1 MTDARRRQ
9 EPSVTVVVVAIITP
23 LPEHRDE
30 VIAAF
35 TATIPQVHAEDGCQL
50 YALHQVPDRLVMVEK
65 WASREAL
72 DRHIKAAALAA
83 LNTQLAG
90 KVSGTPEVIV
100 LDAVPAGDADK
111 GQL

>member
-1 MTDARRRQ
+1 M
-9 EPSVTVVVVAIITP
+9 SVVVVATIKP

-35 TATIPQVHAEDGCQL
+35 SETTAQVHAEDGCEL
-50 YALHQVPDRLVMVEK
+50 YALQQADDRLIMVEK

-72 DRHIKAAALAA
+72 AAHSRGAALAA
-83 LNTQLAG
+83 LNPRLAG
-90 KVSGTPEVIV
+90 KVAGPSEVIV
-100 LDAVPAGDADK
+100 LEPVPAGDPAK